1 MRRDHDQILKNKY
14 ASIRF
19 SVGWVEQSAT
29 HHRVISTPHQNGNIP
44 VSGHG
49 LMGCFVRVPIGTP
62 RLPIPHNPS
71 YLKERRFMTNTK
83 SQAEN
88 YQPAIDHL
96 SLIDEDWA
104 RLINLAGPCMH
115 RSLPAREPYEALIR
129 AVAYQQLHTRAA
141 DAIIA
146 RFLGMYPGRPF
157 PDPNQ
162 ILATAFDHFRA
173 CGFSTRKIETIKGI
187 AEGALSGFVPP
198 RDIADGMPD
207 DELIARLIELPGIG
221 RWTVEML
228 LIYTLERLDVMPAD
242 DFGVREGYRF
252 LKSLDA
258 VPNRREMENVGLLC
272 SPYRTVAA
280 WYLWRIPSLPGYTKK
295 K

>member
-1 MRRDHDQILKNKY
+1 
-14 ASIRF
+14 
-19 SVGWVEQSAT
+19 
-29 HHRVISTPHQNGNIP
+29 
-44 VSGHG
+44 
-49 LMGCFVRVPIGTP
+49 
-62 RLPIPHNPS
+62 
-71 YLKERRFMTNTK
+71 MTNMK
-83 SQAEN
+83 AQADI
-88 YQPAIDHL
+88 YQLATGHL

-104 RLINLAGPCMH
+104 WLIEFVGPCTH
-115 RSLPAREPYEALIR
+115 QSKPAREPYEALIR
-129 AVAYQQLHTRAA
+129 AVAYQQLHARAA

-146 RFLGMYPGRPF
+146 RFLRMYPQQF
-157 PDPNQ
+157 PEPDQ
-162 ILATAFDHFRA
+162 ILATAFDDFRG
-173 CGFSTRKIETIKGI
+173 CGFSARKIDTIRGI
-187 AEGALSGFVPP
+187 AEGALSGLVPS
-198 RDIADGMPD
+198 RNVANRMPD

-258 VPNRREMENVGLLC
+258 VPGRKEVDGVGLLC

-280 WYLWRIPSLPGYTKK
+280 WYLWRVPTLPGYTKK